1 MENTMKYLIKFL
13 AIIGLVSMSHV
24 AVAQS
29 FPVVDGDVLTAD
41 MVNEFHERLQA
52 EEAEGLDFDIEDL
65 PACLPANGLAVG
77 DAGEAGGIVFF
88 VTADGCNGLEA
99 APVDQS
105 GGTIWGCDGVDL
117 LGAAGSNIGDGA
129 PNTYYIINAD
139 PACIPVADA
148 AEVARAYTGGGE
160 DDWYLPSRDELVE
173 MYNTIGPA
181 SGFSPDQGFLD
192 TKPYWSSTEVDETD
206 VIVVDFTDGKD
217 GNVVLNPKT
226 FSRAVRAIRTINVEP

>member
-1 MENTMKYLIKFL
+1 MKYLIKFL
-13 AIIGLVSMSHV
+13 AIIGLVSMSQL

-105 GGTIWGCDGVDL
+105 DGTKWGCVSVDL

-129 PNTYYIINAD
+129 PNTYYIINAE
-139 PACIPVADA
+139 PTCIAVGDA

-173 MYNTIGPA
+173 MYDAIGPA
-181 SGFSPDQGFLD
+181 SGFSPDQGFLG
-192 TKPYWSSTEVDETD
+192 KPYWSSTEVDETD
-206 VIVVDFTDGKD
+206 AIVVDFTDGKD
-217 GNVVLNPKT
+217 GNVITNPKT
-226 FSRAVRAIRTINVEP
+226 FSRAVRAIRTINVKSDSE